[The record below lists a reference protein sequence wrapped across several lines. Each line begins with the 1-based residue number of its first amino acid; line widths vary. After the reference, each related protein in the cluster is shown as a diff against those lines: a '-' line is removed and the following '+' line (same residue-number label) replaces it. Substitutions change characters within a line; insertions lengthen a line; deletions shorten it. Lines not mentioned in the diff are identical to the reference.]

1 MEDHELRQHHVASRS
16 VGEAMTKELIEYL
29 APIEVADTSA
39 ALERIQLMKE
49 QAKREVEEETKKEL
63 KP

>member
-1 MEDHELRQHHVASRS
+1 
-16 VGEAMTKELIEYL
+16 MTKELIEYL
-29 APIEVADTSA
+29 ATIEVADTSA
-39 ALERIQLMKE
+39 TLERIQLMKE